1 MGLAWR
7 KAEDSG
13 AKNRWGTAADRP
25 RGREQFTLSADRC
38 HSQTHFAVIG
48 SLLQQLHMN
57 SEIADLE
64 NALCF
69 VAASFGLEDDV
80 VAELAAMGLEP
91 HPVMGGAEVLVPMA
105 DLARL
110 TQLLRCASRVYVRLA
125 RADVR
130 DGQELRRLLSSLP
143 WPLWP
148 LPSAVAVRWS
158 VRKATS
164 ARAGWLA
171 HETERILALRP
182 VGEHPPV
189 TLLMRV
195 TGPEVEVSVDAAGRP
210 MHQRGWRTEQGEAP
224 LRETVAAAMLRA
236 VGYDGTQALW
246 DPMCGS
252 GTLAIEAATWNRPTA
267 WRPWDVESWLLPA
280 RHEGFE
286 PVLPPRGR
294 IVACDADAEVLEIAQ
309 HNAER
314 AGVTG
319 AIDFRRAELASQ
331 LHDGFRPA
339 CVVVNPPW
347 GRRLGGRNEARRLLQ
362 RLTAVLLRDASGAR
376 LALLTPE
383 PQALRELPIVAAQ
396 SRQVEC
402 GGAPLHLITGVIGAP
417 AARRRR

>member
-1 MGLAWR
+1 
-7 KAEDSG
+7 
-13 AKNRWGTAADRP
+13 
-25 RGREQFTLSADRC
+25 
-38 HSQTHFAVIG
+38 
-48 SLLQQLHMN
+48 MN
-57 SEIADLE
+57 SEIADRE

-69 VAASFGLEDDV
+69 VAAAFGLEDDV
-80 VAELAAMGLEP
+80 VAELLALDLQP
-91 HPVMGGAEVLVPMA
+91 NPVIGGAEVVVPWA
-105 DLARL
+105 DLARV
-110 TQLLRCASRVYVRLA
+110 TRMLRCASRVYVRVA

-148 LPSAVAVRWS
+148 LPSAIAVRWS
-158 VRKATS
+158 VRKATP

-182 VGEHPPV
+182 VGEHSPV

-252 GTLAIEAATWNRPTA
+252 GTLAVEAATWNQPTA

-280 RHEGFE
+280 PHEGFAAV
-286 PVLPPRGR
+286 PPPRGP
-294 IVACDADAEVLEIAQ
+294 IVAGDADAEVLAIAA

-314 AGVTG
+314 AGVAG
-319 AIDFRRAELASQ
+319 AIDFRHAELASQ
-331 LHDGFRPA
+331 LRDGFKPA

-362 RLTAVLLRDASGAR
+362 RLTAVLLRDAPGAR

-383 PQALRELPIVAAQ
+383 PQALRELPIGDAHA
-396 SRQVEC
+396 RQVEC

-417 AARRRR
+417 STRRKR